1 MDISNEKTA
10 FGCTSQRTIARKRSF
25 EAFKHAGLE
34 ATDVTEHLT
43 TDAGDGAG
51 LPNLEPKLK
60 ENGTLPDH
68 GRGCNCQYHGHN
80 KGYENASTAA
90 FGSQGL
96 EKANIFQAGYQY
108 SVLVKAIKED
118 VGLKVLAEI
127 REIVLMNLLK
137 SKKLQEEVKKNN
149 HKAFDELVD
158 LLLKKDIPDS
168 SEVALDLEAMI
179 QSLRKIRSCCETWL
193 RKIHS
198 SLIFFDK
205 STWPDGK
212 DCTSIIDVVHK
223 RIAIHHPPTELR
235 VARPNGG
242 VRCVN

>member
-1 MDISNEKTA
+1 MRWDWISAIKKIA
-10 FGCTSQRTIARKRSF
+10 FGCPSQRTIARWDKKLAVRCIFSVVQEMKADEAKYLAILCDHGKRN
-25 EAFKHAGLE
+25 GI
-34 ATDVTEHLT
+34 EHYVKIFVWGGWKSNCLMPPLVGEMNERVIKYVS
-43 TDAGDGAG
+43 DAGGGAG

-137 SKKLQEEVKKNN
+137 SEKLQKEVKKNN
-149 HKAFDELVD
+149 YKAYGELVD
-158 LLLKKDIPDS
+158 QLLKKNTPDPS
-168 SEVALDLEAMI
+168 KDALDL
-179 QSLRKIRSCCETWL
+179 
-193 RKIHS
+193 
-198 SLIFFDK
+198 
-205 STWPDGK
+205 G
-212 DCTSIIDVVHK
+212 
-223 RIAIHHPPTELR
+223 ELAK
-235 VARPNGG
+235 V
-242 VRCVN
+242 